1 MKKLLLLFVIALLAV
16 GAALYLGI
24 IPERFQDSVNVRA
37 PDPVSQV
44 VDVITR
50 PRDTTAPEPEPPAVI
65 YAKPPSAPDEVASR
79 DLPYITLRVIEGVMA
94 LNEEIVIPVALPQ
107 GNDNEITQYFLSQ
120 VNLAVDVIRRDI
132 PEVFWLS
139 FRPYSIEWSGFMETR
154 EGTLTVSFIYRHTRE
169 EISRL
174 NAQMQNVIYSLV
186 SAAPNDPLEAVT
198 FFHDWIINNT
208 AYAQYLP
215 DGNPIGNEHGF
226 NIDGV
231 FLRGSAVC
239 EGYSKAFKLLLD
251 KAGVPNVI
259 VFGEAGGENHS
270 WNYVKLD
277 GQWYLVDV
285 TWNDPIGEE
294 DVLLHTFFLLGNESL
309 VDGVPVSEI
318 FSPDD
323 ADYPVLSRTGFFE

>member
-1 MKKLLLLFVIALLAV
+1 MKKLLLLFAIILFVF
-16 GAALYLGI
+16 GAMLYLGI
-24 IPERFQDSVNVRA
+24 MPERFHDFVDARA
-37 PDPVSQV
+37 PGSVSRA
-44 VDVITR
+44 VDGI
-50 PRDTTAPEPEPPAVI
+50 PRLRDSTAAPEPEPPVI
-65 YAKPPSAPDEVASR
+65 HESLASAPDEVAPR
-79 DLPYITLRVIEGVMA
+79 DLPYITLRTIEGVLA
-94 LNEEIVIPVALPQ
+94 LNEEIIIPVVLPQ

-154 EGTLTVSFIYRHTRE
+154 EGTLTVSFIFRHTRE

-174 NAQMQNVIYSLV
+174 IAQMQNAIYSLV
-186 SAAPNDPLEAVT
+186 SAAPDDPVEAVT

-208 AYAQYLP
+208 DYAQYLL

-251 KAGVPNVI
+251 KAGIPNVI
-259 VFGEAGGENHS
+259 VFGEAKDEKHS
-270 WNYVKLD
+270 WNYVKLE

-285 TWNDPIGEE
+285 TWNDPAGEE
-294 DVLLHTFFLLGNESL
+294 NVLLHTFFLLGSESL
-309 VDGVPVSEI
+309 VDGAPVSEI
-318 FSPDD
+318 FSPDG